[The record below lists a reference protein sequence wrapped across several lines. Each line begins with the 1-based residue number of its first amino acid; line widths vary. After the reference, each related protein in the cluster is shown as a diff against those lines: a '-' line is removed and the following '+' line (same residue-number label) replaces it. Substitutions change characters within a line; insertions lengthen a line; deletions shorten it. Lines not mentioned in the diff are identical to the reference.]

1 MQVQAPTLT
10 PAPCERPWKRSQTI
24 DHYKIVP
31 LKHTCPLLIS
41 NGKVWQHHD
50 LIYFTDIH
58 CECRKREHKD
68 LLYSRI
74 WRHHFQIKRG
84 ASAPPST
91 LLPTPMI
98 TLNHDRV
105 KHANLARNA
114 ASAPVNCNLNFP
126 AESASIY
133 LFVSVHRRARLG
145 ALRFA
150 NRPPTVCTTKSPA
163 EIVTSVS
170 WVVEGHGPWPLTT
183 IPNQSSS
190 KEPQTKFSVSN
201 ASNWKRSCYPLC
213 NCGYCL
219 RFAHLAVRLLCCNYP
234 RATEDIFFWFVRL
247 SIRLFVFVDVLSS
260 S

>member
-1 MQVQAPTLT
+1 
-10 PAPCERPWKRSQTI
+10 
-24 DHYKIVP
+24 
-31 LKHTCPLLIS
+31 
-41 NGKVWQHHD
+41 
-50 LIYFTDIH
+50 
-58 CECRKREHKD
+58 
-68 LLYSRI
+68 
-74 WRHHFQIKRG
+74 
-84 ASAPPST
+84 
-91 LLPTPMI
+91 MI

-219 RFAHLAVRLLCCNYP
+219 RFVNLAVRLLRCNYP
-234 RATEDIFFWFVRL
+234 RATEGISFGLSVSPSVFLCLLMCLTPPRGFITEKTKPHTIWKPMMSSISLCIRFARTNAFVKNG
-247 SIRLFVFVDVLSS
+247 V
-260 S
+260 